1 MSATLRT
8 RLDEVRAVLGVRFPV
23 YVTITKLDQLSGFDE
38 YFRNLTAEDREQI
51 WGVTFPYNEAKEQ
64 SDMPLQ
70 QRISHELALL
80 GDRISNNM
88 HVRQQEEYAVADRKG
103 MYALPQDFRML
114 SQRVTEVLQNVFFA
128 SRFDETKFHTTLRGI
143 YFVSSC
149 QPADV
154 ELLNNNTLIQKW
166 RNVINH
172 KKPLSPADLSQKS
185 DNDQRCGLRET
196 IFPQAVV

>member
-1 MSATLRT
+1 M
-8 RLDEVRAVLGVRFPV
+8 
-23 YVTITKLDQLSGFDE
+23 
-38 YFRNLTAEDREQI
+38 
-51 WGVTFPYNEAKEQ
+51 TFPYNEAKEQ

-80 GDRISNNM
+80 EDRISNNM

-172 KKPLSPADLSQKS
+172 KNRYRQPIYHKKVIMKI
-185 DNDQRCGLRET
+185 GLLAMWLT
-196 IFPQAVV
+196 GNNISSSSCLAM